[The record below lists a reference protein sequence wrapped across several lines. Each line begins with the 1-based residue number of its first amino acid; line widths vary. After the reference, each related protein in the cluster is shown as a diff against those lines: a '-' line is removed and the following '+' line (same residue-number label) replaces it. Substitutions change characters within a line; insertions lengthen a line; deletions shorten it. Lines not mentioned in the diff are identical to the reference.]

1 MRYLM
6 SLLNKEIVCG
16 PEQSFNPLHVFSE
29 GNVIVQSSDNSQTL
43 YIDGAGEG
51 GWPIYI
57 GVTKSRGTQEN
68 KLPVEA
74 NDIVGGLQVYAR
86 VKQGSSLGYSA
97 EETPLIGSVIFKV
110 GSTLGSSELLLAVA
124 NDNSLQI
131 KVVLDSA
138 GNLKVAGNIETGKL
152 CITDEI
158 VNASGNAVKFIK
170 VYYEGTAYAM
180 PIYSIQ
186 ETQNGSWFRELYRK
200 FLNIL

>member
-1 MRYLM
+1 M

-16 PEQSFNPLHVFSE
+16 PEQSFKPLHIFSE
-29 GNVIVQSSDNSQTL
+29 GNVIVQSSDNSQTM
-43 YIDGAGEG
+43 YVDGAGEG
-51 GWPIYI
+51 DWPIYI

-68 KLPVEA
+68 KLPVEI
-74 NDIVGGLQVYAR
+74 NDILGGLQIYAR
-86 VKQGSSLGYSA
+86 IKQGSSLGYSA
-97 EETPLIGSVIFKV
+97 EETPLIGSAIFKV

-124 NDNSLQI
+124 NDHTLKV

-138 GNLKVAGNIETGKL
+138 GNLKVAGNIETGSL

-158 VNASGNAVKFIK
+158 VNASGNAVKFVK
-170 VYYEGTAYAM
+170 VYHNGNAYAM

-186 ETQNGSWFRELYRK
+186 ETPSGSWFRELCRR

>member
-1 MRYLM
+1 M

-16 PEQSFNPLHVFSE
+16 PEQSFEPLHIFSE

-43 YIDGAGEG
+43 YVDGAGEG
-51 GWPIYI
+51 DWPIYI

-68 KLPVEA
+68 KLPVET
-74 NDIVGGLQVYAR
+74 NDILGGLQIYAR
-86 VKQGSSLGYSA
+86 IKQGSSLGYST
-97 EETPLIGSVIFKV
+97 EETPLIGSAIFKV

-124 NDNSLQI
+124 NDHTLKV

-138 GNLKVAGNIETGKL
+138 GNLKVAGNIETGSL

-158 VNASGNAVKFIK
+158 VNASGNAVKFVK
-170 VYYEGTAYAM
+170 VYHNGNAYAM

-186 ETQNGSWFRELYRK
+186 ETPRGSWFRELCRR